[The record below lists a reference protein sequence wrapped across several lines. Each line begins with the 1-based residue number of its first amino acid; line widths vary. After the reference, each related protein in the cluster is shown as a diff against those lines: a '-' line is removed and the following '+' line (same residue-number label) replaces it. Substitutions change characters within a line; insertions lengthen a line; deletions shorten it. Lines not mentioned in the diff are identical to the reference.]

1 MADVGAI
8 VAAVLVFGDPCHTAG
23 QPYNIETGADKNG
36 SFPRSG
42 AYLEKM
48 GTYASVLRSYC
59 VATDPVCAGGEDHA
73 SHLDYFQKFT
83 DDAASWVRSMVGIDD
98 NAAATT
104 AATTTAASS
113 SRATSESS
121 SAGPSATTGADVG
134 TSSTTGTS
142 SGLPSSTE
150 TGAGASTTATATATA
165 SVTGSGTATA
175 TPENG
180 VAPLGGDLVLA
191 WMGVMMGLC
200 LVVGQ

>member
-23 QPYNIETGADKNG
+23 QPYNVETGVDKNG

-83 DDAASWVRSMVGIDD
+83 DDAASWVRSMVGID
-98 NAAATT
+98 NNTASTVTT
-104 AATTTAASS
+104 AATTTAASGS
-113 SRATSESS
+113 QATSESS

-150 TGAGASTTATATATA
+150 TVVGASTTATETA
-165 SVTGSGTATA
+165 SAAGSGTATA

-180 VAPLGGDLVLA
+180 VATLGCGLVLA

-200 LVVGQ
+200 LFVGQ